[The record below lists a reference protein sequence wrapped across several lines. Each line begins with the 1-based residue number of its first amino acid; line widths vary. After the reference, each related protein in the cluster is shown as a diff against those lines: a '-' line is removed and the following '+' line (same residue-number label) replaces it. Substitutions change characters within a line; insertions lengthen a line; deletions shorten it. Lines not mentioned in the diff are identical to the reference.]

1 MLIYIVEDDDN
12 IRELEAFAMKNSG
25 YDTECFASSKGFYQA
40 ITKAVPD
47 LILLDIML
55 PGDDGLAILSK
66 LRDDP
71 VNDEQKEK
79 ASGHRHDLLQ
89 NGYPYHHGT
98 EYRYLRDSVDLVDRC
113 QQERKACYRGAYVI
127 QYHRHYRLP
136 CCILWA

>member
-40 ITKAVPD
+40 INKAVPD

-79 ASGHRHDLLQ
+79 TSGHRHD
-89 NGYPYHHGT
+89 HGG
-98 EYRYLRDSVDLVDRC
+98 LC
-113 QQERKACYRGAYVI
+113 GAYVRYGTDEGRSFAPCRNGRLQQTSCGI
-127 QYHRHYRLP
+127 QKP
-136 CCILWA
+136 AS